1 MKIGLTL
8 LFTLVTFIINAQ
20 YSLKGIILDQNNQP
34 IPFVNIVVKH
44 TKNGTLTDFDG
55 NFTITLKKNRN
66 KLEISLL
73 GYETLIKKVSEKT
86 GFLKIQLKEEANQLD
101 EIIIATRPKKRLKKK
116 ENPAYKI
123 LKEVWKRRK
132 KNGLKLVNHYQF
144 KKHQTNEIGL
154 NNLDSLFLKNIFKKD
169 YKDILA
175 KLPFNETGIN
185 YYLPLYFNET
195 ITTVYGNNSTNK
207 EREDKEAEKTKGV
220 QKDGFAFSRI
230 ANTFDDIDIYKNNVP
245 VLNKTFVSPISTTG
259 FDTYDYVLHDSTIV
273 NNKKSYRIH
282 FFPRRNGD
290 LAFEGFFLVSDKNFA
305 ISKIKMKVR
314 EDINLNFARNLS
326 FEKEYIIKNDS
337 IFLPKLDIYN
347 GDFTLTDKDEKNK
360 GLSVKKENRFSN
372 YELNKP
378 LDDNFYDEKI
388 IQFKP
393 NQFYKENS
401 FWKKKKITTLKMRPI
416 I

>member
-8 LFTLVTFIINAQ
+8 LLTLVTFIINAQ

-154 NNLDSLFLKNIFKKD
+154 NNLDSLFLK
-169 YKDILA
+169 
-175 KLPFNETGIN
+175 
-185 YYLPLYFNET
+185 
-195 ITTVYGNNSTNK
+195 
-207 EREDKEAEKTKGV
+207 
-220 QKDGFAFSRI
+220 
-230 ANTFDDIDIYKNNVP
+230 
-245 VLNKTFVSPISTTG
+245 
-259 FDTYDYVLHDSTIV
+259 
-273 NNKKSYRIH
+273 
-282 FFPRRNGD
+282 
-290 LAFEGFFLVSDKNFA
+290 
-305 ISKIKMKVR
+305 
-314 EDINLNFARNLS
+314 
-326 FEKEYIIKNDS
+326 
-337 IFLPKLDIYN
+337 IFLKKTTKIY
-347 GDFTLTDKDEKNK
+347 
-360 GLSVKKENRFSN
+360 
-372 YELNKP
+372 
-378 LDDNFYDEKI
+378 
-388 IQFKP
+388 
-393 NQFYKENS
+393 
-401 FWKKKKITTLKMRPI
+401 
-416 I
+416 